1 MVYDKNIRKKYGDD
15 IVNEMDEMVK
25 KEISNP
31 NKYTV
36 STNYLDDYIPEL
48 IEENERLRKTNNF
61 YKPKQNRKKVYE
73 KYFLPFKKD

>member
-25 KEISNP
+25 REITNP

-48 IEENERLRKTNNF
+48 IEENERLRKTKNF
-61 YKPKQNRKKVYE
+61 YKPKQNRKRIYE
-73 KYFLPFKKD
+73 KYILPFKKD